1 MKIGLTCSRDL
12 AKFPKYLSE
21 CFRQSIK
28 KINAVQYPAT
38 YLSFITGDA
47 KSDIECGKILEDWG
61 YDVHYLAPANKL
73 VNIIFSKNLY
83 TARNKNVVNNC
94 GWLISIWDGISP
106 GTANTT
112 KYAENVEKKLLNL
125 LIIQKTQKSRNI
137 LLQKKKG
144 EFENGY

>member
-12 AKFPKYLSE
+12 AKLPKYLAKCLE
-21 CFRQSIK
+21 QSIK
-28 KINAVQYPAT
+28 KINTMQYPET

-47 KSDIECGKILEDWG
+47 KSDIECGKILEDWE

-94 GWLISIWDGISP
+94 VWLISIWDGISP

-112 KYAENVEKKLLNL
+112 KDARESGKKIIEFVNNPKNTKISKYFTLN
-125 LIIQKTQKSRNI
+125 
-137 LLQKKKG
+137 KKRD
-144 EFENGY
+144 FENE